1 VIDKS
6 LKNKEN
12 FRRLLPI
19 STQEGMMSEPLQVS
33 DADFEAEIL
42 KADTPA
48 MVDFWAA
55 WCGPC
60 RAIAPVV
67 EELARDYAGKVKVA
81 KMNVDENAKTPAKY
95 GIRAIPTLI
104 IFKGGQVVEQ
114 ITGAVSRSIIENA
127 LKKAL

>member
-1 VIDKS
+1 
-6 LKNKEN
+6 
-12 FRRLLPI
+12 
-19 STQEGMMSEPLQVS
+19 MAEPLQVS
-33 DADFEAEIL
+33 DADFEQEIL
-42 KADTPA
+42 KSDIPVL
-48 MVDFWAA
+48 VDFWAA

-60 RAIAPVV
+60 RAIGPVV

-104 IFKGGQVVEQ
+104 IFKGGQVAEQ

>member
-1 VIDKS
+1 MAG
-6 LKNKEN
+6 
-12 FRRLLPI
+12 P
-19 STQEGMMSEPLQVS
+19 EPLQVS
-33 DADFEAEIL
+33 DANFEQEIL
-42 KADTPA
+42 KSDLPA
-48 MVDFWAA
+48 LVDFWAA

-67 EELARDYAGKVKVA
+67 EELAREYQDKVKVA

-104 IFKGGQVVEQ
+104 IFKGGQIVEQ
-114 ITGAVSRSIIENA
+114 ITGAVSRAVIETA

>member
-1 VIDKS
+1 
-6 LKNKEN
+6 
-12 FRRLLPI
+12 
-19 STQEGMMSEPLQVS
+19 MAEPLQVS
-33 DADFEAEIL
+33 DADFEQEIL
-42 KADTPA
+42 KSDLPA

-67 EELARDYAGKVKVA
+67 EELARDYQGKVKVA
-81 KMNVDENAKTPAKY
+81 KMNVDENARTPAQY

-114 ITGAVSRSIIENA
+114 ITGAVSRSIIESA

>member
-1 VIDKS
+1 
-6 LKNKEN
+6 
-12 FRRLLPI
+12 
-19 STQEGMMSEPLQVS
+19 MAEPLQVS
-33 DADFEAEIL
+33 DADFEQEIL
-42 KADTPA
+42 KSDIPA
-48 MVDFWAA
+48 LVDFWAA

-104 IFKGGQVVEQ
+104 VFQGGQVVEQ

-127 LKKAL
+127 FKKAL